1 MVSNVKC
8 VSFAIKYI
16 CSKIKIKKKVI
27 WKQASIEEGG
37 GSVLDLGSKGS

>member
-16 CSKIKIKKKVI
+16 CSKIKKKIVI
-27 WKQASIEEGG
+27 WKQASIEESG